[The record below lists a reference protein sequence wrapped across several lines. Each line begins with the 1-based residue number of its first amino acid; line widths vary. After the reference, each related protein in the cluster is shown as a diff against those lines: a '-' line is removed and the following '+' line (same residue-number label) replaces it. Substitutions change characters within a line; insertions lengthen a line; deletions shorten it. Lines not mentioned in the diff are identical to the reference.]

1 SLFRSEGCEFVKG
14 ARSVPVGAGARPRV
28 HCTKHA
34 TPLPGQPKEGLQ
46 GGCARQPRTPNS
58 TTVDMMQLAS
68 VPITVGDAATVV
80 PGGQSSG
87 YGKKNGTMAVPLSV
101 APKGP
106 RSLLARHTAPP
117 AVRLRY
123 SSPRRAVCV

>member
-1 SLFRSEGCEFVKG
+1 
-14 ARSVPVGAGARPRV
+14 
-28 HCTKHA
+28 
-34 TPLPGQPKEGLQ
+34 
-46 GGCARQPRTPNS
+46 
-58 TTVDMMQLAS
+58 MMQLAS
-68 VPITVGDAATVV
+68 VPITVGDATTVV

-123 SSPRRAVCV
+123 SSPRRAVCVAVFVKLEGHEKSTVQFCAASTNVWITPSFTAAPATR